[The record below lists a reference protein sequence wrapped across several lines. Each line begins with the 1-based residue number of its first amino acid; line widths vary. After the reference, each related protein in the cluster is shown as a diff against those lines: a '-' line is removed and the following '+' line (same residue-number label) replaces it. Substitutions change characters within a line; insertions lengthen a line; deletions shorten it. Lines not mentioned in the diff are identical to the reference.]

1 MSISKDLLEND
12 NIFLKTQS
20 ILEAEEPKEKVNER
34 LKQLETLLLFDLI
47 QLCPRSKSRNT
58 RSHRKK
64 SNDKSVLINSSAMTL
79 CYICDSENDIPNDI
93 KNGGSYLNLEDKTLT
108 FIKLKDAVPIIFE
121 LTDIW
126 DSVENVVNYTRENR
140 INDVLFTGKNLQ
152 RYPLYYKGSTK
163 KHLGFNNDSYNIVKQ
178 LVTKHCGEGLF
189 DRFPSLNSIFAYMN
203 EINIKI
209 REKTRLEEE
218 IEEKRLEEITKQ
230 SGGNNVNSDDND
242 KEENE
247 NKAEVIIE
255 EISEEEMW
263 EEIFQT
269 IGILPRDC
277 PCKQYSK
284 ALYKRCVVDGKTLRG
299 IRPKHAIACTKQ
311 ISPL

>member
-12 NIFLKTQS
+12 NIFFKTQS
-20 ILEAEEPKEKVNER
+20 ILEAEEPKQTVNER
-34 LKQLETLLLFDLI
+34 IKQLETLLLFDLI
-47 QLCPRSKSRNT
+47 QLSPKSKARNT
-58 RSHRKK
+58 KSHRKK

-93 KNGGSYLNLEDKTLT
+93 KNGGSYLNLRDKTVT
-108 FIKLKDAVPIIFE
+108 FLKLKDAVPIIFE
-121 LTDIW
+121 LSEIW
-126 DSVENVVNYTRENR
+126 DSVENVVNYRRENR
-140 INDVLFTGKNLQ
+140 INDVLFTAKNLQ
-152 RYPLYYKGSTK
+152 RYSLYYKGSTK
-163 KHLGFNNDSYNIVKQ
+163 KHLGFNNDSYNTVKQ

-189 DRFPSLNSIFAYMN
+189 DIFPSLNSIFAYMN
-203 EINIKI
+203 EINTKI

-218 IEEKRLEEITKQ
+218 MEEIAKQ
-230 SGGNNVNSDDND
+230 SGGNDVNNDEND
-242 KEENE
+242 KEEND
-247 NKAEVIIE
+247 NKTEVIPE

-263 EEIFQT
+263 EDIFQT

-284 ALYKRCVVDGKTLRG
+284 ALYKRCVVDGKKLRG